1 MSMDTNKIKVIVAQ
15 AKALTTGEEQPE
27 NIMLSMVRDMARSP
41 TFAVAIIT
49 HLKDKGVD
57 LMEIDTE
64 ATEAFRAKF
73 RPQIEKLGETE
84 FAQIRKISTK
94 LFG

>member
-1 MSMDTNKIKVIVAQ
+1 MDTNKIKVIVAQ
-15 AKALTTGEEQPE
+15 AKALTNGEEEPQ
-27 NIMLSMVRDMARSP
+27 NIMTSMVRDMARSP

-57 LMEIDTE
+57 LMSVDSD
-64 ATEAFRAKF
+64 ASEAFREKF
-73 RPQIEKLGETE
+73 RPQIEKLGENE